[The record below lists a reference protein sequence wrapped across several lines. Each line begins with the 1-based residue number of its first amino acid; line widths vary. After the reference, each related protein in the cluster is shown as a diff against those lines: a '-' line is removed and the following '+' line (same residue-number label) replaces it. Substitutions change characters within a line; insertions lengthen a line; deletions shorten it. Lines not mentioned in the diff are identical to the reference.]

1 MSKMILWLM
10 VKMRKMILWLSRKLQ
25 GIAPPRVTEKE
36 AIEIVQNACRLSSI
50 QWKEPQVTERESEF
64 VIQLGTDTFIG
75 GYAQFIV
82 DIHTGQIRHS
92 SHDLKPECPPNVPDK
107 NDDVGQGER

>member
-1 MSKMILWLM
+1 MLLWL
-10 VKMRKMILWLSRKLQ
+10 RRKLM
-25 GIAPPRVTEKE
+25 GIDPPRVTKE
-36 AIEIVQNACRLSSI
+36 EALEIVKNMCRLRNI
-50 QWKEPQVTERESEF
+50 PWREPFIVERINDF
-64 VIQLGTDTFIG
+64 VIQLGVDTFIG
-75 GYAQFIV
+75 GYAQFVV